1 MLAVPIIASVLLA
14 LLLTFHAADD
24 QCRIDATKTKPVAQ
38 YMLSGVLMRR
48 RDEGQ
53 ILHILV
59 ARFQVN
65 GGRELL
71 MPECQYG
78 KNTLYAAGCAQQV
91 TCGGFRGRY
100 GNSGQALTEYVAQ

>member
-53 ILHILV
+53 ILHIFV
-59 ARFQVN
+59 ARLQVD

-78 KNTLYAAGCAQQV
+78 KKYSLCRRLRPTSDLW
-91 TCGGFRGRY
+91 RL
-100 GNSGQALTEYVAQ
+100 SWPIWE